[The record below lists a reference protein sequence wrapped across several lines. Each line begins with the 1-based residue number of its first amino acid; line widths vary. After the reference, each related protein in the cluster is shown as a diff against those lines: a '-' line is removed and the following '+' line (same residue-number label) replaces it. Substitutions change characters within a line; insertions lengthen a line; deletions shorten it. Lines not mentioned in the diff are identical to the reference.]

1 MPSGGCW
8 DLPQK
13 IQFPMG
19 SERPP
24 HSVLK
29 GDFVVRLQQD
39 FSQHLKKDLET
50 VVDVV
55 FDTMISA
62 LKEKR
67 RIEIR
72 GIGNF
77 SLHSQKGREFVNPK
91 TGLLTICPASYR
103 VVFKTGK
110 DLRCVASKKSQTN
123 GAPRISN
130 PDKSKQRLK

>member
-1 MPSGGCW
+1 M
-8 DLPQK
+8 
-13 IQFPMG
+13 
-19 SERPP
+19 
-24 HSVLK
+24 LK

-77 SLHSQKGREFVNPK
+77 SLHSQKGRKFVNPK
-91 TGLLTICPASYR
+91 TGRLTTCPASYR

-110 DLRCVASKKSQTN
+110 DLKSSVSSVSNESMTN
-123 GAPRISN
+123 GRFKISS
-130 PDKSKQRLK
+130 PDK

>member
-1 MPSGGCW
+1 
-8 DLPQK
+8 
-13 IQFPMG
+13 MG
-19 SERPP
+19 SERQS

-39 FSQHLKKDLET
+39 FSQHLKKDLESA
-50 VVDVV
+50 VDVV

-77 SLHSQKGREFVNPK
+77 SLHVQKGREFVNPK
-91 TGLLTICPASYR
+91 TGLLTICPESYR

-110 DLRCVASKKSQTN
+110 DLKSLVSKESRTN
-123 GAPRISN
+123 VRPEVSS
-130 PDKSKQRLK
+130 PDKSKQCPK